1 METLAFFVVTFT
13 LEVVFLARLLFIAG
27 TRAKNLRGALRHC
40 ILWPCRALRALMKP
54 QTAPTA
60 QEVLIESEVKKLKTS
75 LSKRYV
81 MAFAVLSFSTVLS
94 IQQRI
99 FTGGERWMSSE
110 ATWCNVAMFAV
121 GTLVSCFP
129 WMLRP
134 STLGFWYGLYMVF
147 AVLYVTPMFTPT
159 EQVYTFSFIVLL
171 FFRLPCSF
179 LCTRTSLA
187 IFFNL
192 PFVGV
197 MCYRSVTEEQAGFS
211 NFNTVLWT
219 ELTATA
225 VAAFFVSALHGALSQ
240 RVQIV
245 IQGKNA
251 ETALGATQALLR
263 LMCDAVVELD
273 EDLCLRSSSPELSAM
288 LQNRELSGFRG
299 MKLTELMPDV
309 EAQRTAELLG
319 SLSGSGPGL
328 AGAFNTRMVDTTS
341 RKICVELLQVKYTQ
355 MDGQGCHLIGIRDFA
370 DQLGSEVGEEERDYR
385 QNGEDDLPSTTS
397 GDGFPE
403 RKNVFLDI
411 DMTRMCVN
419 GASAPVDHV
428 VGMRLLDLFPAPHTI
443 QLLQRLQHEAIS
455 TRGEPLRGN
464 SFFYEDMPI
473 SFGPG
478 KCCMVCGSMQVMMTQ
493 FGPTNVLLCF
503 GQPVFPK
510 LSSVRSRPTSKTSEP
525 AQEGAREPPADEGFS
540 RSSGKASPLSL

>member
-1 METLAFFVVTFT
+1 MDILAFFVVSFT
-13 LEVVFLARLLFIAG
+13 LEVVFLGRLLFIAC
-27 TRAKNLRGALRHC
+27 TRRKNLRDALRHC
-40 ILWPCRALRALMKP
+40 ILWPCRALRALTRP
-54 QTAPTA
+54 QKAPTA
-60 QEVLIESEVKKLKTS
+60 QELLIESEVKKLKTS
-75 LSKRYV
+75 WSRRYV
-81 MAFAVLSFSTVLS
+81 TAFAILSFSTVLS

-99 FTGGERWMSSE
+99 FTGGERWMSAE

-129 WMLRP
+129 WLLRP
-134 STLGFWYGLYMVF
+134 STLGPWYGVYMVF
-147 AVLYVTPMFTPT
+147 AVLYVTPIFTPT

-171 FFRLPCSF
+171 FFRLPCSL

-187 IFFNL
+187 ILFNL

-197 MCYRSVTEEQAGFS
+197 MSYRSVTEEQAGFS
-211 NFNTVLWT
+211 NLNTVLWT

-225 VAAFFVSALHGALSQ
+225 VAASFVSALHGALSQ

-273 EDLCLRSSSPELSAM
+273 EDLCLTSSSPELSAM

-299 MKLTELMPDV
+299 MKLTELMPEV
-309 EAQRTAELLG
+309 EARRTAELLG
-319 SLSGSGPGL
+319 SFSGSSPGH
-328 AGAFNTRMVDTTS
+328 AGAFNTRMVDTNS

-370 DQLGSEVGEEERDYR
+370 DQLGSDVGEAECDYR
-385 QNGEDDLPSTTS
+385 YAEDDLPSTTS

-411 DMTRMCVN
+411 DMTKMCVN

-428 VGMRLLDLFPAPHTI
+428 VGMGLLDLFPAPHTI

-455 TRGEPLRGN
+455 MSGEPLRGN
-464 SFFYEDMPI
+464 SFLYEDLPI

-525 AQEGAREPPADEGFS
+525 VQEGAREPAAEQGLS
-540 RSSGKASPLSL
+540 RSFGKASPLSL